1 MSGKSYRF
9 QRTISSTAEHCCV
22 PLCAA
27 SSKYNSALS
36 FHTFPKDFETR
47 RKWISAIR
55 RDHFAVSPHTRVCSR
70 HFTSED
76 VREPLSATARRLLR
90 KGAVPALFEWNNFSL
105 PLSRQAGVMERRE
118 RKERPVEE
126 QDTSC
131 EEAAGVTHDH
141 DYAAAPGPLVD
152 LALDENKARRS
163 EIDQLRKQVQT
174 LNLKQ
179 RFGIHRFAGSDRDI
193 RFFTRFGSYDLL
205 IRFWTQIEPAVPSM
219 IRVTQ
224 AQRGNFT
231 EPTFPAADSL
241 QPIDEMF
248 MFLNY
253 LALGLK
259 QCDLADRYGVHQ
271 STVSR
276 IITTWSNFL
285 YTVLG
290 SVRIWIPEEKIREN
304 LPTEF
309 KDYADTTVILDCT
322 ELRCQCPTSPLLQ
335 SEVYSAYKSNCTLKG
350 LLGVAPHGA
359 VTFISPL
366 YAGSISDKQITRE
379 SGILSLL
386 KPGMAI
392 MVDRGFLVD
401 DFVPCKIYRP
411 AFLSGRSQM
420 SASEVRE
427 TQAIARVRVHV
438 ERLIRR
444 VKEHKFFE
452 TEIPLRLFGNI
463 NQLYSV
469 ACLLTNYEN
478 GPLVKSW
485 SKKPE

>member
-1 MSGKSYRF
+1 MSGKSYKF

-70 HFTSED
+70 HFTNED
-76 VREPLSATARRLLR
+76 VREPLSETARRLLR

-105 PLSRQAGVMERRE
+105 PLSGQAGERRE
-118 RKERPVEE
+118 VCERRERPVEE

-131 EEAAGVTHDH
+131 EEAAGITHDH
-141 DYAAAPGPLVD
+141 DYAAAPDPALVD
-152 LALDENKARRS
+152 LALDENKALRS

-174 LNLKQ
+174 LHLKQ
-179 RFGIHRFAGSDRDI
+179 RFGIHRFAGSDGDI

-205 IRFWTQIEPAVPSM
+205 MRFWTQIEPAVPSM
-219 IRVTQ
+219 VRVTP

-231 EPTFPAADSL
+231 EPTFPAH
-241 QPIDEMF
+241 
-248 MFLNY
+248 
-253 LALGLK
+253 
-259 QCDLADRYGVHQ
+259 DLADRYGVHQ

-285 YTVLG
+285 YAVLG

-322 ELRCQCPTSPLLQ
+322 ELRCQCPTSPHLQ

-420 SASEVRE
+420 SASEARE

-452 TEIPLRLFGNI
+452 TEIPLRFFGNI